1 MAYQPRRR
9 VDLTRLPVAARYAL
23 ALVVV
28 ALVVALV
35 LVVAPADARPARWY
49 TVLVRVGAVV
59 ALVAGVA
66 WVVVRVLAAIGRGR
80 RRSR

>member
-1 MAYQPRRR
+1 MAYQPRKR

-23 ALVVV
+23 ALGVV
-28 ALVVALV
+28 ALVVGLV
-35 LVVAPADARPARWY
+35 LVVAPTAARPARWY
-49 TVLVRVGAVV
+49 TVLVTVGAVV

-66 WVVVRVLAAIGRGR
+66 WVVVRVLATIGRGR